1 MTYLFSEKKMKKA
14 GEYVFHEGDQVTHV
28 ALIKDGEFDVVK
40 KNLRGMDDRILGFLK
55 KGDFRKI
62 VAKKVLML
70 RGRTSIYQRTS
81 QLIPSQEKT
90 AESSFLN
97 DKSIDIEQLAFDSV
111 SDKLLEIAR

>member
-1 MTYLFSEKKMKKA
+1 
-14 GEYVFHEGDQVTHV
+14 
-28 ALIKDGEFDVVK
+28 
-40 KNLRGMDDRILGFLK
+40 
-55 KGDFRKI
+55 
-62 VAKKVLML
+62 ML

-111 SDKLLEIAR
+111 SEKLLEIAR